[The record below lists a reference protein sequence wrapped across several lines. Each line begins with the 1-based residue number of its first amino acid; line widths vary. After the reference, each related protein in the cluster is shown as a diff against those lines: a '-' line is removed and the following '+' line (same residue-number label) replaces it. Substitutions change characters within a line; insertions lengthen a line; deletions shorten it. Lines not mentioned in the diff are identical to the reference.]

1 MLGVIA
7 GQPLD
12 TLRIRIQQ
20 KGCPDT
26 RVLAVW
32 RAMAQVEGP
41 RGLFKG
47 MSYPLYT
54 TALQVKPWGSG
65 SSQCIFSY
73 PWKICTPAE

>member
-1 MLGVIA
+1 MAGATGGMLGVIA

-26 RVLAVW
+26 RVMAVW
-32 RAMAQVEGP
+32 RSMAKVEGP

-54 TALQVKPWGSG
+54 TALQVQQRTPSSTLSG
-65 SSQCIFSY
+65 NTS
-73 PWKICTPAE
+73 T